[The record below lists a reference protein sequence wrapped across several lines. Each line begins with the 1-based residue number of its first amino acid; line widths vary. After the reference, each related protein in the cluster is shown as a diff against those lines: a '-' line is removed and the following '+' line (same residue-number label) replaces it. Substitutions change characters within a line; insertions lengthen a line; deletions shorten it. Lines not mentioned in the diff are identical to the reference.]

1 MNYNLNENEIDNT
14 NSNNINTNNI
24 NNNNNINNVNNQNND
39 FYKNNETPYCINCGK
54 KGHIFKKCLFPI
66 ISLGVICINI
76 HNYKINLNEILN
88 YSKKIQNNYLFSLEE
103 INKLKIL
110 KKNIL
115 NLNLK
120 NFDKDIKYLMIRRKH
135 SLNYIEFIR
144 GKYDFNNIEY
154 LENIINLMSVHEKNK
169 ILNSDFNSLWKE
181 LWNESKKNSNEYRD
195 SEYKFNLLKNGT
207 LIKKNDIN
215 FKTSLEYLIKNSFIH
230 FEEPEWGFPKGRR
243 NAKEKNIDCARREF
257 EEETNLKNDD
267 YIILNMSPLEETYL
281 STNSSKYKHIYY
293 IGQTKNNIDL
303 ILDANNIHMNTEI
316 GDIGWYCIDE
326 ALLKIR
332 DYNIDKKSKLLYLH
346 KMIKNTLEN
355 FMNILNDFLQFL

>member
-1 MNYNLNENEIDNT
+1 MN
-14 NSNNINTNNI
+14 
-24 NNNNNINNVNNQNND
+24 NNQNISFNQINNYQNHKIND
-39 FYKNNETPYCINCGK
+39 FHNHKINDFHKNIDIPYCINCGK

-76 HNYKINLNEILN
+76 HNYKINLNEILS

-115 NLNLK
+115 NINLN
-120 NFDKDIKYLMIRRKH
+120 NFEKDIQYLMIRRKH

-154 LENIINLMSVHEKNK
+154 LENIINLMSIEEKNK
-169 ILNSDFNSLWKE
+169 VLNNDFSTLWKE
-181 LWNESKKNSNEYRD
+181 LWNDSKKNSNEYRD

-215 FKTSLEYLIKNSFIH
+215 FKTSLDYLIKNSFIH

-257 EEETNLKNDD
+257 EEETNLKNDN
-267 YIILNMSPLEETYL
+267 YVILNMSPLEETYL

-293 IGQTKNNIDL
+293 IGQIKNNIKL
-303 ILDANNIHMNTEI
+303 IVDNDNIHMNTEI
-316 GDIGWYCIDE
+316 GDIGWYNIDE

-355 FMNILNDFLQFL
+355 FLSILNDFLQFL